1 MSQATIYANPTL
13 FFFITENTGSTET
26 ATSKDDSTQFKLII
40 FWFKLRPSRLK
51 RERPCAPCVLC
62 GEKIQNRAEVTVP
75 ASDDLRS
82 VLSVSPW

>member
-40 FWFKLRPSRLK
+40 LPLRGLAWVHVSS
-51 RERPCAPCVLC
+51 CVALT
-62 GEKIQNRAEVTVP
+62 EV
-75 ASDDLRS
+75 
-82 VLSVSPW
+82 